1 MSVLPILSPVVP
13 SQSVNTQSTSFFQ
26 LQPVALS
33 FGFIYEQNRIWIAE
47 VGDGNMGSAVLGRG
61 LNIDLVSY
69 RPSLNRLSPAGGFN
83 QLNPSQDSCDRLIIL
98 RLSFRSVASSF
109 TL

>member
-1 MSVLPILSPVVP
+1 
-13 SQSVNTQSTSFFQ
+13 
-26 LQPVALS
+26 
-33 FGFIYEQNRIWIAE
+33 
-47 VGDGNMGSAVLGRG
+47 MGSAVLGRG

>member
-1 MSVLPILSPVVP
+1 
-13 SQSVNTQSTSFFQ
+13 
-26 LQPVALS
+26 
-33 FGFIYEQNRIWIAE
+33 
-47 VGDGNMGSAVLGRG
+47 MGSAVLGRG

-98 RLSFRSVASSF
+98 RLSF
-109 TL
+109 L